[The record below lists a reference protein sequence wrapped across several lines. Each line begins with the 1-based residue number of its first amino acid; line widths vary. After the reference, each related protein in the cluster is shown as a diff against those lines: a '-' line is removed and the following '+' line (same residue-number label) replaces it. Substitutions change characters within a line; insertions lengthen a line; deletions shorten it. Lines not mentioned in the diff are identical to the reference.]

1 MMKYRGYDPD
11 KDKKAVAR
19 IWREIGWLEKK
30 EHEKAM
36 DAVLK
41 SGRTMVAEVN
51 GEAECMANTAP
62 GTLRYLDED
71 LDVSLIPGVA
81 TSRVARKRGLAS
93 TRTARALAQE
103 AACGMKV
110 ALIGIFEQGYYNQL
124 GFGNGTYEHWHT
136 FDPADLN
143 VDARPPIPTRITI
156 KDWKMVH
163 RSRLA
168 RLRRHGTCSLTPPEM
183 TQAEMLWSENGFGLG
198 YIDTASGE
206 LTHHFWCS
214 TKAVGNGPYRILW
227 MAYQTREELLEL
239 LALLKGLGDQVHSVK
254 LYEPPGIQLQD
265 FLNQPFKAREI
276 TSKSQHE
283 SRMSASAYWQARII
297 DLPGCLEQTRLHG
310 DTVRFNLVLTDPVE
324 RFFDEERRWSG
335 IAGDYIITLG
345 PSSSA
350 EPGRKKGLPILDAS
364 INAFTRLWLGVRPA
378 TGLAWTDELSGSQ
391 ALLAQLDSVLR
402 LPTPQT
408 DWDF

>member
-11 KDKKAVAR
+11 RDKKSVAR

-30 EHEKAM
+30 EYEKAM

-41 SGRTMVAEVN
+41 CGRTMVAEVN
-51 GEAECMANTAP
+51 GEAECMVNTSP
-62 GTLRYLDED
+62 GTLRYLEED
-71 LDVSLIPGVA
+71 LDISLITGVA

-93 TRTARALAQE
+93 TLTAKTLTQE

-110 ALIGIFEQGYYNQL
+110 ALLGIFEQGYYNQL
-124 GFGNGTYEHWHT
+124 GFGNGSYEHWCT

-143 VDARPPIPTRITI
+143 VDVRPPIPARITA
-156 KDWKMVH
+156 KEWKMAH

-168 RLRRHGTCSLTPPEM
+168 RLRRHGTCSVTPPEM
-183 TQAEMLWSENGFGLG
+183 TQADMLWSENGFGLG
-198 YIDTASGE
+198 YIDAASGE

-214 TKAVGNGPYRILW
+214 TKAVGNGPYTIRW
-227 MAYQTREELLEL
+227 MSYRTKKEFLEL
-239 LALLKGLGDQVHSVK
+239 LALIKQLGNQVHSVK

-265 FLNQPFKAREI
+265 LLAQPFKAREI

-283 SRMSASAYWQARII
+283 NRMSASAYWQARII
-297 DLPGCLEQTRLHG
+297 DLPGCLEQTRLPG
-310 DTVRFNLVLTDPVE
+310 DTVRFNLILTDPVE
-324 RFFDEERRWSG
+324 RFFDKENRWSG
-335 IAGDYIITLG
+335 AAGDYIVTLG

-350 EPGRKKGLPILDAS
+350 KSGRKKGLPILNAS

-391 ALLAQLDSVLR
+391 GLLARLDTALR

>member
-1 MMKYRGYDPD
+1 MMKFRGYDPD
-11 KDKKAVAR
+11 RDKKAVVR

-41 SGRTMVAEVN
+41 SGRTLVAEVN
-51 GEAECMANTAP
+51 GEAECMVNTAP

-71 LDVSLIPGVA
+71 LDAYLITGVA
-81 TSRVARKRGLAS
+81 TSRIARKRGLAS
-93 TRTARALAQE
+93 TLTAKALAQG
-103 AACGMKV
+103 ANCGMKV
-110 ALIGIFEQGYYNQL
+110 ALLGIFEQGYYNQL
-124 GFGNGTYEHWHT
+124 GFGNGSYEHWCT

-143 VDARPPIPTRITI
+143 VDLRPPVPTRITI

-168 RLRRHGTCSLTPPEM
+168 RLRRHGTCSLTSPKL
-183 TQAEMLWSENGFGLG
+183 TQAEMLWSDNGFGLG
-198 YIDTASGE
+198 YIDVASGE

-214 TKAVGNGPYRILW
+214 TKAVETGPYTIRW
-227 MAYQTREELLEL
+227 MAYRTKEELLEL
-239 LALLKGLGDQVHSVK
+239 LALLKQLGDQVHSVK

-265 FLNQPFKAREI
+265 LLAQPFKAREI

-297 DLPGCLEQTRLHG
+297 DLPGCLEQTRLPG

-324 RFFDEERRWSG
+324 RFFDKESRWSG
-335 IAGDYIITLG
+335 VAGDYIVTLG

-350 EPGRKKGLPILDAS
+350 EPGRKKGLPLLNAS
-364 INAFTRLWLGVRPA
+364 INAFTRLWLGVRPV
-378 TGLAWTDELSGSQ
+378 TGLAWTDELFGTQ
-391 ALLAQLDSVLR
+391 NLLARLDRALR

>member
-1 MMKYRGYDPD
+1 MMKFRGYDPD
-11 KDKKAVAR
+11 RDKKAVVR

-41 SGRTMVAEVN
+41 SGRTLVAEVN
-51 GEAECMANTAP
+51 GEAECMVNTAP

-71 LDVSLIPGVA
+71 LDAYLITGVA
-81 TSRVARKRGLAS
+81 TSRIARKRGLAS
-93 TRTARALAQE
+93 TLTAKALAQG
-103 AACGMKV
+103 ANSGMKV
-110 ALIGIFEQGYYNQL
+110 ALLGIFEQGYYNQL
-124 GFGNGTYEHWHT
+124 GFGNGSYEHWCT

-143 VDARPPIPTRITI
+143 VDLRPPVPTRITI

-163 RSRLA
+163 HSRLA
-168 RLRRHGTCSLTPPEM
+168 RLRRHGTCSLTSPKL
-183 TQAEMLWSENGFGLG
+183 TQAEMLWSDNGFGLG
-198 YIDTASGE
+198 YIDVASGE

-214 TKAVGNGPYRILW
+214 TTAVETGPYTIRW
-227 MAYQTREELLEL
+227 MAYRTKEELLEL
-239 LALLKGLGDQVHSVK
+239 LALLKQLGDQVHSVK
-254 LYEPPGIQLQD
+254 LCDPPGIQLQD
-265 FLNQPFKAREI
+265 LLDQPFKAREI

-297 DLPGCLEQTRLHG
+297 DLPGCLEQTRLPG

-324 RFFDEERRWSG
+324 RFFDEESNWNG
-335 IAGDYIITLG
+335 VAGDYIVTLG

-350 EPGRKKGLPILDAS
+350 EPGRKKGLPLLNAS
-364 INAFTRLWLGVRPA
+364 INAFTRLWLGVRPV
-378 TGLAWTDELSGSQ
+378 TGLAWTDELSGPQ
-391 ALLAQLDSVLR
+391 DLLAQLDTALR

>member
-11 KDKKAVAR
+11 RDKKAVAR

-30 EHEKAM
+30 EYEKAM

-51 GEAECMANTAP
+51 GEAECMVNTSP
-62 GTLRYLDED
+62 GTLRYLEED
-71 LDVSLIPGVA
+71 LDVSLITGVA

-93 TRTARALAQE
+93 TLTAQALAQE
-103 AACGMKV
+103 ATCGMKV

-124 GFGNGTYEHWHT
+124 GFGNGSYEHWCT

-143 VDARPPIPTRITI
+143 IDVRPPIPTRITT
-156 KDWKMVH
+156 KEWKMVH

-168 RLRRHGTCSLTPPEM
+168 RLRRHGTCSVTPPEM
-183 TQAEMLWSENGFGLG
+183 TQADMLWSENGFGLG
-198 YIDTASGE
+198 YIDAASGK

-214 TKAVGNGPYRILW
+214 TKAVGNGPYTIRW
-227 MAYQTREELLEL
+227 MSYQTKKELLEL
-239 LALLKGLGDQVHSVK
+239 LALLKQLGDQVHSVK

-297 DLPGCLEQTRLHG
+297 DLPGCLEQTRLPG

-324 RFFDEERRWSG
+324 RFFDKENRWSG
-335 IAGDYIITLG
+335 AAGDYIVTLG

-350 EPGRKKGLPILDAS
+350 ESGRKKGLPILNAS

-378 TGLAWTDELSGSQ
+378 TGLAWTDELSGPQ
-391 ALLAQLDSVLR
+391 DLLAQLDSVLR
-402 LPTPQT
+402 LPIPQT